1 MWRERKWDALNPRQ
15 FDYRQK
21 FGRLNCLWKMYDCY
35 MKSTQYPL
43 QVPDELMAEI
53 ESTAECVHLSK
64 ADVMLRSMKI
74 GLPGLRK
81 KLGRKMNRLTNV
93 APLPKS
99 VLDRIYR
106 KRDDDEDVI
115 AKFFRAQSFS
125 GKD

>member
-1 MWRERKWDALNPRQ
+1 
-15 FDYRQK
+15 
-21 FGRLNCLWKMYDCY
+21 MYDSY

-43 QVPDELMAEI
+43 QVPDELMAEV

-64 ADVMLRSMKI
+64 ADVMRQSMKI

-81 KLGRKMNRLTNV
+81 KLGRKTSRLTNV

-106 KRDDDEDVI
+106 KRDDDEPVI
-115 AKFFRAQSFS
+115 AKFIRAQSFR
-125 GKD
+125 GEG